1 MTIFG
6 PDISSYQAG
15 LDLSR
20 LADASFVIAKTTE
33 GTYYT
38 DADYQGWR
46 RQCAGLGKPFIWYH
60 FLSGED
66 PHAQAAHTLAN
77 VGDAFLPGM
86 LDAEPAGSFS
96 PTLAQMLA
104 YVDAAHAVGLKLRLV
119 YLPRWYWERIGSP
132 SLAGFAERGVQLV
145 SSAYPGGSG
154 SAPRLY
160 PGDGA
165 AGWNPYGGMAPLLYQ
180 FTNQASDG
188 GQPLDYN
195 AFRGTAAQLAAALQ
209 TPSPAPAPTP
219 APSPTPS
226 SDPED
231 DDMPALA
238 IGEIKAGPGATTVIA
253 VPPANFGSAGWG
265 DVWFSLAAAFGDAHV
280 EVSVYTH
287 GPGWNHVSKTFLVPD
302 SGDRANPCG
311 GPLPTAVQKIAVK
324 RGTGPDCNVP
334 LSYLI
339 EATHR

>member
-1 MTIFG
+1 VL
-6 PDISSYQAG
+6 PS
-15 LDLSR
+15 
-20 LADASFVIAKTTE
+20 
-33 GTYYT
+33 
-38 DADYQGWR
+38 
-46 RQCAGLGKPFIWYH
+46 LGKRPFIWYH
-60 FLSGED
+60 FLSTEGAA
-66 PHAQAAHTLAN
+66 AQVAHTKAC
-77 VGDAFLPGM
+77 VGDLALPGM
-86 LDAEPAGSFS
+86 LDVEPEGDRKA
-96 PTLAQMLA
+96 TLAQVLA
-104 YVDAAHAVGLKLRLV
+104 YADEAKAAGLRLRLV
-119 YLPRWYWERIGSP
+119 YLPRWYWQELGSP
-132 SLAGFAERGVQLV
+132 SLSGLAARGLALV
-145 SSAYPGGSG
+145 SSSYPGGAG
-154 SAPRLY
+154 SAPALY
-160 PGDGA
+160 PGDKA
-165 AGWNPYGGMAPLLYQ
+165 SGWNAYGGVTPALYQ
-180 FTNQASDG
+180 YTNQAADG
-188 GQPLDYN
+188 GRTMDYN